1 METVIGL
8 QRDPGNALL
17 IDRLL
22 FRSNSCSRHGH
33 SSH

>member
-22 FRSNSCSRHGH
+22 FCSNSCSRHGAFPH
-33 SSH
+33 